1 VDKSCKGLGLFS
13 TFVCTD
19 HPVVVG
25 FVIGRLRGAFFF
37 FVSGMW
43 ITCG

>member
-13 TFVCTD
+13 TFVCTG
-19 HPVVVG
+19 HLVAVQVS
-25 FVIGRLRGAFFF
+25 IRRLRGALFF